1 MKNKVIKT
9 VVFCLIL
16 LSSLS
21 GIAQEPGTGTG
32 DTTGA
37 NALEDTTADA
47 AAAAASP
54 INDYIIPM
62 LLIGV
67 VIGFSLLKKDSN
79 VAS

>member
-1 MKNKVIKT
+1 MKNKAIKT
-9 VVFCLIL
+9 VVFCLIFF
-16 LSSLS
+16 SSLN
-21 GIAQEPGTGTG
+21 GIAQPGEGV
-32 DTTGA
+32 DTNGGA
-37 NALEDTTADA
+37 SALEETTTDA

-67 VIGFSLLKKDSN
+67 VIGFGLLKKNSN

>member
-16 LSSLS
+16 FSSLN
-21 GIAQEPGTGTG
+21 GIAQEPGSGTG
-32 DTTGA
+32 ETTGA
-37 NALEDTTADA
+37 LSMEDTNADA
-47 AAAAASP
+47 AAGP

>member
-21 GIAQEPGTGTG
+21 GIAQPGE
-32 DTTGA
+32 GA
-37 NALEDTTADA
+37 DPNGGASALEETTTDA
-47 AAAAASP
+47 EAAAASP

-67 VIGFSLLKKDSN
+67 VIGFSLLKKNSN